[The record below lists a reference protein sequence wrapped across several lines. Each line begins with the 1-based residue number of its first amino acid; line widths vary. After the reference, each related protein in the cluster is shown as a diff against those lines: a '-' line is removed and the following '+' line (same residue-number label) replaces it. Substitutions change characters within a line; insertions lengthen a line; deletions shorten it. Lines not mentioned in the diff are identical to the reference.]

1 MIEAKAGEA
10 LPSPIIPA
18 SDALGLNEAADLAA
32 VSRDTI
38 LRHGQRY
45 GFAVQRGRG
54 WKVSRTALL
63 AWMANDTPALAA
75 WRRGDDQHP
84 SLKRYGEAA

>member
-18 SDALGLNEAADLAA
+18 SDALGLTEAADLAA
-32 VSRDTI
+32 ISRDSM
-38 LRHGQRY
+38 LRHACKY
-45 GFAVQRGRG
+45 GFAVQRGRK
-54 WKVSRTALL
+54 WLLSRTALL

-75 WRRGDDQHP
+75 WRRGDGQHP